1 MEVVPIMGKE
11 GTRPLNLVMV
21 SIVETV
27 ETAIAA
33 MIVEAG
39 MTGIMTKG
47 VGGTPEANGEAEI

>member
-1 MEVVPIMGKE
+1 MGKE

>member
-11 GTRPLNLVMV
+11 GTRPLNRVMV

-33 MIVEAG
+33 MTAEAG
-39 MTGIMTKG
+39 MTAIMTKG
-47 VGGTPEANGEAEI
+47 VGGTPEATGEAET